1 MNCGIPGCILQGR
14 YAEAQPLLERALAIK
29 EVALGANQIRTVW
42 ARVLLGDLYKKQGSF
57 EQASPLLEEAV
68 NALERLDGHDH
79 DVIASALSKRADLLK
94 AQVRVFT
101 EYRVV
106 NIVHIP
112 SAGGSAAFNTF
123 FVGTLRT
130 PTTVKPLYEWSGG
143 IQEQGLEP
151 EYSGVVESLNHRT
164 GLLIVI
170 RSFRSE
176 VEGRLKHSK
185 RFVQIYVPFVGNTPG
200 SLQTAAA

>member
-1 MNCGIPGCILQGR
+1 M
-14 YAEAQPLLERALAIK
+14 LERALAIK
-29 EVALGANQIRTVW
+29 EVAVGANQIRTVW

-112 SAGGSAAFNTF
+112 SGRRGRIQHSLRWHIKNTHY
-123 FVGTLRT
+123 GQATL
-130 PTTVKPLYEWSGG
+130 
-143 IQEQGLEP
+143 
-151 EYSGVVESLNHRT
+151 
-164 GLLIVI
+164 
-170 RSFRSE
+170 
-176 VEGRLKHSK
+176 
-185 RFVQIYVPFVGNTPG
+185 
-200 SLQTAAA
+200 